1 MKVNPFS
8 AGPAGALALGV
19 LLPSALPK
27 RRLLSVALVG
37 GAYAATIVQDP
48 SSPRAFTVA
57 TDGLPIPKDQEKIA
71 KIALPSL
78 VVGLAAIPL
87 VGVARLLPLGRVPA
101 ALALGG
107 AYVAAES
114 YLADKGQQAVAK
126 VDLSSTP
133 EAVDPSSTGS
143 DDTEPTISTS

>member
-37 GAYAATIVQDP
+37 GAYAATIFQDP
-48 SSPRAFTVA
+48 SSPRAFTVS
-57 TDGLPIPKDQEKIA
+57 TDSLPIPEGQEKIA

-78 VVGLAAIPL
+78 IVGLAAVPL
-87 VGVARLLPLGRVPA
+87 IGVARLLPLGRIPA
-101 ALALGG
+101 AVALGG

-114 YLADKGQQAVAK
+114 YLAENGKQAVAK
-126 VDLSSTP
+126 VDLSNDP
-133 EAVDPSSTGS
+133 ESVG
-143 DDTEPTISTS
+143 

>member
-8 AGPAGALALGV
+8 AGPAAALALGV

-48 SSPRAFTVA
+48 SSPRAFTVS
-57 TDGLPIPKDQEKIA
+57 TKGLPIPPAQEQLA

-78 VVGLAAIPL
+78 IVGLASVPVIGL
-87 VGVARLLPLGRVPA
+87 ARLLPLGRVPA

-126 VDLSSTP
+126 VDLSNEP
-133 EAVDPSSTGS
+133 ESIG
-143 DDTEPTISTS
+143 

>member
-8 AGPAGALALGV
+8 AGPAAALALGV

-48 SSPRAFTVA
+48 SSPRAFTVS
-57 TDGLPIPKDQEKIA
+57 TSGLPIPAGQEQLA

-78 VVGLAAIPL
+78 IVGLAAVPL
-87 VGVARLLPLGRVPA
+87 IGLARLLPLGRVPA

-107 AYVAAES
+107 GYVAAES
-114 YLADKGQQAVAK
+114 YLAEHGKQAVAK
-126 VDLSSTP
+126 VDLSDEP
-133 EAVDPSSTGS
+133 ESIG
-143 DDTEPTISTS
+143 

>member
-8 AGPAGALALGV
+8 AGPAGALALAV

-37 GAYAATIVQDP
+37 GAYAATIIQDP
-48 SSPRAFTVA
+48 SNPRAFTVS
-57 TDGLPIPKDQEKIA
+57 TDSLPIPEGQEKLA

-78 VVGLAAIPL
+78 IVGLAAVPL
-87 VGVARLLPLGRVPA
+87 VGLARLLPLGRIPA

-107 AYVAAES
+107 AYIGAES
-114 YLADKGQQAVAK
+114 YLAENGKQAVAK
-126 VDLSSTP
+126 VDLSS
-133 EAVDPSSTGS
+133 DPDSI
-143 DDTEPTISTS
+143 D

>member
-8 AGPAGALALGV
+8 AGPAGALALSV

-37 GAYAATIVQDP
+37 GAYAATIIQDP

-57 TDGLPIPKDQEKIA
+57 TDSLPIPEGQEKIA
-71 KIALPSL
+71 KIVLPSL
-78 VVGLAAIPL
+78 IVGLAAVPL
-87 VGVARLLPLGRVPA
+87 VGLARLLPLGRIPA
-101 ALALGG
+101 AVVLGG

-114 YLADKGQQAVAK
+114 YLAENGKQAVAT
-126 VDLSSTP
+126 VDLSSDP
-133 EAVDPSSTGS
+133 ESVG
-143 DDTEPTISTS
+143 